1 MHHSFHLT
9 LFRSLSLL
17 LLLSSVLAC
26 NTQQKSNKSE
36 EDTVRTSGYVG
47 IRPLPRSAEE
57 AKLEWL
63 SGIGYY
69 DSLLHPDDFTA
80 KYTDVVMDYKGAFA
94 TNKCFFEHYLPF
106 DRDWIDTNPQ
116 TNPLIELI
124 RNREKEGMEVEHILI
139 CREAEL
145 IGKGKWGPFK
155 EDSRI
160 LYQRDVDDYRKL
172 FRTAHQQGLVKH
184 DNYKLIQLVTHAS
197 FFMENP
203 DAAKIIKSM
212 DGVAYESHQ
221 FNRHWPFETGW
232 TRPDELAKGAKW
244 TLDQGLEYI
253 FYYGPFVYKEF
264 EGYTDFIE
272 RDWLYRFWDAGLP
285 KHHPNMHF
293 YLNAFPHAHGSKRPV
308 GPESDPHSY
317 LGMLKWLIEEIKGP
331 QPTY

>member
-1 MHHSFHLT
+1 M
-9 LFRSLSLL
+9 
-17 LLLSSVLAC
+17 
-26 NTQQKSNKSE
+26 
-36 EDTVRTSGYVG
+36 
-47 IRPLPRSAEE
+47 
-57 AKLEWL
+57 
-63 SGIGYY
+63 
-69 DSLLHPDDFTA
+69 
-80 KYTDVVMDYKGAFA
+80 
-94 TNKCFFEHYLPF
+94 
-106 DRDWIDTNPQ
+106 
-116 TNPLIELI
+116 I

-145 IGKGKWGPFK
+145 IGEGKWGPFK

-160 LYQRDVDDYRKL
+160 LYQRDVDDYREL

-308 GPESDPHSY
+308 GPESDPYSY

>member
-1 MHHSFHLT
+1 M
-9 LFRSLSLL
+9 
-17 LLLSSVLAC
+17 
-26 NTQQKSNKSE
+26 
-36 EDTVRTSGYVG
+36 
-47 IRPLPRSAEE
+47 
-57 AKLEWL
+57 
-63 SGIGYY
+63 
-69 DSLLHPDDFTA
+69 
-80 KYTDVVMDYKGAFA
+80 
-94 TNKCFFEHYLPF
+94 
-106 DRDWIDTNPQ
+106 
-116 TNPLIELI
+116 I

-145 IGKGKWGPFK
+145 IGEGKWGPFK

-160 LYQRDVDDYRKL
+160 LYQRDVDDYREL

-264 EGYTDFIE
+264 EGYNRFYRTRLVVPLLGCRASQTPSQHALLFERFPSWPTD
-272 RDWLYRFWDAGLP
+272 
-285 KHHPNMHF
+285 PN
-293 YLNAFPHAHGSKRPV
+293 AP
-308 GPESDPHSY
+308 
-317 LGMLKWLIEEIKGP
+317 
-331 QPTY
+331 